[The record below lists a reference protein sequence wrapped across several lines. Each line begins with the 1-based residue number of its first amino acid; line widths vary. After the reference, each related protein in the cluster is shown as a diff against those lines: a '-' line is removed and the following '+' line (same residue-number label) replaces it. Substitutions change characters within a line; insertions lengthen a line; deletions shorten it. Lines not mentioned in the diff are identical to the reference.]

1 MSSGDHDP
9 RTLPLGERPT
19 PRRSQ
24 RTRKAVR
31 PPSPSDSSSDDER
44 DPGSVLREGSQEDEV
59 PPSVP
64 PLLNRHDTTEC
75 DDDVE
80 GEVYFTGD
88 DVDAQASIESSSS
101 GMDDVPLETIELS
114 KRSRKKGTSK
124 NVSQTRK
131 SNLVSGISM
140 FFFRS
145 IFYLNAF
152 PHFI

>member
-1 MSSGDHDP
+1 MSSDDDDP

-31 PPSPSDSSSDDER
+31 PPSPSDSSSDDDR
-44 DPGSVLREGSQEDEV
+44 DPGSVLHEGSQEDEV

-64 PLLNRHDTTEC
+64 PLLNRHATTEC

-101 GMDDVPLETIELS
+101 GMDDVPIELS

-131 SNLVSGISM
+131 SSVVSGISM
-140 FFFRS
+140 LFFFTM
-145 IFYLNAF
+145 FYLNAF
-152 PHFI
+152 PHSI